1 MKNVLLYAL
10 IMLASGV
17 LTWQCQ
23 DTPPQT
29 ETDVAIPALL
39 ERSAG
44 IGPDGELAQIRSMYR
59 ELVSKVRADPNDLNA
74 RLNLA
79 ELLMQEARISGEHG
93 HYYPGILTLLET
105 VVTEKPN
112 PAQKYRA
119 LVDKASVQMSLHQF
133 EAARATAT
141 EAVQINP
148 NEASIYGVLVDAN
161 VELGHYEQAVEMAD
175 KMVSIRPDIRSY
187 SRISYLREIYGQ
199 VTGAIDAMKLAV
211 SAGYPGMEQTEWAR
225 LNLGQLYLRYGM
237 IDSARLQFQ
246 LALSARPNYPFAI
259 AAMAGLEALQ
269 GRQAEADRLMD
280 QACALIPE
288 VGFFVEKAK
297 WEKEK
302 GNAKGSG
309 ALTKEILAMLAD
321 DEQSGH
327 MMGLEYARV
336 YLDLLGDPQKALE
349 YALTE
354 YRTRPDN
361 IDVNRSLATIYYHS
375 GNIKLAGEHLQKA
388 MRTHSRSPELTC
400 LEGLIKAKSG
410 KVSDGRIL
418 IRKAFTANLYLE
430 CSFCN
435 EAKAL

>member
-44 IGPDGELAQIRSMYR
+44 IGPDGELAQIQSMYR

-269 GRQAEADRLMD
+269 GNQAEADRLID

-288 VGFFVEKAK
+288 VGFYVEKAK

-302 GNAKGSG
+302 GNVKGSG

-321 DEQSGH
+321 DE
-327 MMGLEYARV
+327 
-336 YLDLLGDPQKALE
+336 
-349 YALTE
+349 
-354 YRTRPDN
+354 
-361 IDVNRSLATIYYHS
+361 
-375 GNIKLAGEHLQKA
+375 
-388 MRTHSRSPELTC
+388 
-400 LEGLIKAKSG
+400 
-410 KVSDGRIL
+410 
-418 IRKAFTANLYLE
+418 
-430 CSFCN
+430 
-435 EAKAL
+435 